1 MTSIAIREPF
11 SRGLTML
18 GAANDQLRGAGPA
31 AMYPEMTS
39 ADYVD
44 PVVEAYKKDVD
55 RSLLRQNLKLTV
67 EERLRKAIR
76 LHVSVDG
83 WRKAGI
89 RALTDST
96 AKDLP

>member
-1 MTSIAIREPF
+1 
-11 SRGLTML
+11 ML
-18 GAANDQLRGAGPA
+18 GDLNDPVRGASPTA
-31 AMYPEMTS
+31 IYPDMTS

-96 AKDLP
+96 ARDRP